1 MKEFLKNKET
11 SNILFHEFMKCSR
24 LIFSQLHQGRGFGCK
39 HHGQHRHHGAFGNNG
54 NRGRFCG
61 QISSDPMGAEIQKIG
76 QGRLLAFLL
85 EKDGIS
91 QKELSVLLRI
101 APASVSELI
110 NKLEAGDYIEK
121 RQNESDKRIT
131 NIFLT
136 EGGRFFAQKMEEGR
150 TQVAKDVFSGLSE
163 EEQIQLLSLIQK
175 LMESMSLNNS
185 EQEMKD
191 YECFR
196 QRFEQEEDE

>member
-11 SNILFHEFMKCSR
+11 SDILFHEFVKCSR
-24 LIFSQLHQGRGFGCK
+24 LIFSQLHQGRGFGCG
-39 HHGQHRHHGAFGNNG
+39 HNGQHRHHGHH
-54 NRGRFCG
+54 G
-61 QISSDPMGAEIQKIG
+61 QFQGHHFSGSMHAEHMCADVQKIG

-91 QKELSVLLRI
+91 QKELSALLKI

-110 NKLEAGDYIEK
+110 NKLETGGYIEK

-150 TQVAKDVFSGLSE
+150 TQVAKDIFSGLSE
-163 EEQIQLLSLIQK
+163 EEQVQFLSLIQK
-175 LMESMSLNNS
+175 LMKSLSLNNS
-185 EQEMKD
+185 EHEMRD
-191 YECFR
+191 HESFR
-196 QRFEQEEDE
+196 QSFELE